1 MRANERQEVGHWEAD
16 LILNKGG
23 NILVL
28 VERKTRFMMA
38 YKNPSK
44 HAHIILSKLNLA
56 LNTLPEKLKKSIT
69 FDRGTEFIRH
79 QELSLAQHIK
89 SFFCDPYS
97 PWQKGAV
104 ENANGR
110 LRRFIPKKLDIN
122 HLDQA
127 MLDQIID
134 HMNNMPR
141 KCLKYQ
147 TPKHKFYPY
156 LKGCTSK

>member
-1 MRANERQEVGHWEAD
+1 
-16 LILNKGG
+16 
-23 NILVL
+23 
-28 VERKTRFMMA
+28 
-38 YKNPSK
+38 
-44 HAHIILSKLNLA
+44 
-56 LNTLPEKLKKSIT
+56 
-69 FDRGTEFIRH
+69 
-79 QELSLAQHIK
+79 LSLAQHIK

-97 PWQKGAV
+97 PWQKEAV

-147 TPKHKFYPY
+147 APKHKFYPY
-156 LKGCTSK
+156 LKGCTSN